1 MPKLISEINGSGG
14 GGNIG
19 IASDGIEL
27 GDMKTL
33 DYESNRIE
41 FDNTTGVA
49 TVFSNPLT
57 IIGL

>member
-1 MPKLISEINGSGG
+1 MPRLISEVNSGG
-14 GGNIG
+14 GSVG
-19 IASDGIEL
+19 IASDGVDL
-27 GDMKTL
+27 GTMKKI

-49 TVFSNPLT
+49 TVMSNPLT

>member
-1 MPKLISEINGSGG
+1 MPRLISEVNGG
-14 GGNIG
+14 GSVG
-19 IASDGIEL
+19 IASDGVDL
-27 GDMKTL
+27 GNMKKL

-49 TVFSNPLT
+49 TVLSNPLT

>member
-1 MPKLISEINGSGG
+1 MPRLISEVNSGG
-14 GGNIG
+14 GAVG
-19 IASDGIEL
+19 ISSDGVDL
-27 GDMKTL
+27 GKMKTL

>member
-1 MPKLISEINGSGG
+1 MPRLISEVNGG
-14 GGNIG
+14 GSVG
-19 IASDGIEL
+19 IASDGVDL
-27 GDMKTL
+27 GNMKTL

-41 FDNTTGVA
+41 FDNTSGVA